1 VVTNK
6 LLDLAGC
13 GDPRIEIKATEM
25 LGKISDV
32 GLFSDKT
39 EITVTYNNVAD
50 IDEAIKD
57 KIRKMMRLHAVDV
70 TPLGMDI
77 DEELGLTPI
86 RTIGVDA
93 SAGEAGLA
101 EEAGEANLEELAGE
115 ASLDELAG
123 LVDEEE
129 SAGKEKKADD
139 ADS

>member
-1 VVTNK
+1 
-6 LLDLAGC
+6 
-13 GDPRIEIKATEM
+13 M

-86 RTIGVDA
+86 RTIGV
-93 SAGEAGLA
+93 EEVEEV
-101 EEAGEANLEELAGE
+101 EEAG
-115 ASLDELAG
+115 
-123 LVDEEE
+123 EEE
-129 SAGKEKKADD
+129 SAGDAEKADD
-139 ADS
+139 ADT